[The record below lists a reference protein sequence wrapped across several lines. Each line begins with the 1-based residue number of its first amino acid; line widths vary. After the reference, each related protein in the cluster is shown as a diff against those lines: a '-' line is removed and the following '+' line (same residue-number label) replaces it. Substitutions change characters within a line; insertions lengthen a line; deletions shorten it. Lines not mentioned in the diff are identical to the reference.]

1 MPNIMSTPTHED
13 PTRSTLPVASGD
25 RMFTLPAKRPYSR
38 KAQSPSSTPQPP
50 GTKLQDIPSTSAL
63 KGITPVELMLNAM
76 REFNDEAEEA
86 FELATQLPADS
97 KRRAELQSYG
107 RTMISM
113 AVDVAKDAAPYVHPK
128 LNSTTISGDPDAP
141 LSILSADE
149 LKKFVRG
156 GGA

>member
-1 MPNIMSTPTHED
+1 MTDYRKDPHISTADDGH
-13 PTRSTLPVASGD
+13 RL
-25 RMFTLPAKRPYSR
+25 RMVTLPARLPYGRSPTP
-38 KAQSPSSTPQPP
+38 ANSSSPSSTPQPA
-50 GTKLQDIPSTSAL
+50 GTKLQDIPSTHAL

-86 FELATQLPADS
+86 FSLANTCPQDS

-141 LSILSADE
+141 LSILSAEE

-156 GGA
+156 G